1 MGITGFW
8 SALIAVC
15 LSIAFLT
22 LAWLFFKLSNTAQE
36 LNNTLKT
43 VKEQLIPI
51 TRELSGTIAEL
62 NHAAENVNLQL
73 GKVDKLTS
81 ALDVF
86 LSGGTSIAAKVALE
100 GKNKLLCVLEG
111 IKQGMKILR
120 VKNTENEV
128 S

>member
-15 LSIAFLT
+15 LSIAFLA
-22 LAWLFFKLSNTAQE
+22 LAWLFYKLSKTAQE
-36 LNNTLKT
+36 LNSTLKS
-43 VKEQLIPI
+43 VKDQLVTI
-51 TRELSGTIAEL
+51 TRELSATITEI
-62 NHAAENVNLQL
+62 NHAAESVNLQL
-73 GKVDKLTS
+73 GKIDKLTS

-86 LSGGTSIAAKVALE
+86 LSGGTSIAAKVAFE

-111 IKQGMKILR
+111 IKQGIKILR

-128 S
+128 G